1 VTVSGSVHSV
11 SFILHGNATGTLTFR
26 NARGTVTVALVGPTQ
41 NGFAPLPQD
50 FHYQVV
56 GGTGAFQHLTGQGTL
71 HLALHPLPPFNGP
84 AHGTFTFS
92 VRPG

>member
-1 VTVSGSVHSV
+1 
-11 SFILHGNATGTLTFR
+11 
-26 NARGTVTVALVGPTQ
+26 VTVALAGPTQ

-50 FHYQVV
+50 FHYRVV

-71 HLALHPLPPFNGP
+71 HLALNPLPPFNGP